1 LARLE
6 ALKAWEA
13 VAVAIGRLSV
23 KVGRPGRAAPHAQYI
38 ARTGQYERL
47 LEREN
52 ARDHGEALEA
62 TRSGNMPTWAQDNPA
77 LFWEAADAHERANG
91 TTYREMELALPREL
105 DAEQRQ
111 ALVDAWVAQEI
122 GDRHPYQYAIHC
134 PKAADG
140 GEQPHVHLMFSER
153 RLDGIERD
161 PEQFFKRANSKNP
174 ERGGCKKGWG
184 ERPGETLTRDERR
197 DEIKRTRGRWENLC
211 NQHLERAGHQE
222 RISMASHQARATG
235 LEPERKLLPSQWRDE
250 AQRSNVI
257 DFRAARAARQAS
269 MAALEQAM
277 PAGPGA
283 QVILLASRR
292 PQEQQAVAQA
302 LELARATGYERLS
315 ELAAVARQHNQEEH
329 HGHQPGAGPG
339 PGIGPAH
346 RGPEIQL
353 QLDRRTVERIRAGR
367 DLAARL
373 IDGPG
378 AGTPG
383 PAGLGAGDR
392 VRGLSGLDLAALGGR
407 GAPGGAARAG
417 GGGLLQGPVPAHP
430 RAGAGSNQ
438 AVRRP
443 AAHRPDPAPDPAP
456 GAPGLAGQAQAEAEA
471 QRDRQEAREQARQAR
486 LEQAQEA
493 SQALEARIAA
503 LEQAQPQPQEPPQS
517 PTRADRTQPPT
528 QPQPSYAE
536 QARRRLE
543 ALEALDQRDR
553 LVERRQAEI
562 LQEKTDRLREAEREA
577 EEALERLG
585 KRPSGPFVGKRRREA
600 WDQERRDREQAL
612 ERAKYAYIDHV
623 QGMDREQARR
633 DREAAKTQ
641 ALAEVE
647 RDEPE
652 LAELAREGERIKRD
666 ELAEQRAQSQAR
678 DQQRVQE
685 RAMKGP
691 GKGRSR

>member
-1 LARLE
+1 
-6 ALKAWEA
+6 
-13 VAVAIGRLSV
+13 VAVARLSM
-23 KVGRPGRAAPHAQYI
+23 KSGRPGRATGHAQYI
-38 ARTGQYERL
+38 ARTGPYERL
-47 LEREN
+47 LEREQ
-52 ARDHGEALEA
+52 ARDQAEVLEA
-62 TRSGNMPTWAQDNPA
+62 SRHGNMPAWAMDNPA
-77 LFWEAADAHERANG
+77 QFWEAADAHERANG
-91 TTYREMELALPREL
+91 CTYREHELALPREL
-105 DAEQRQ
+105 NQEQRL
-111 ALVDAWVAQEI
+111 ALVQAWVDQEI
-122 GDRHPYQYAIHC
+122 GERHAYQFAIHC
-134 PKAADG
+134 PQASDG
-140 GEQPHVHLMFSER
+140 GDQPHAHIMWSPRER
-153 RLDGIERD
+153 DGIDRD
-161 PEQFFKRANSKNP
+161 PEQYFRRYNAKNP
-174 ERGGCKKGWG
+174 ERGGCRKASG
-184 ERPGETLTRDERR
+184 GETKQEARERMLAQR
-197 DEIKRTRGRWENLC
+197 ERWETLC

-222 RISMASHQARATG
+222 RISMASHQARGTG
-235 LEPERKLLPSQWRDE
+235 LEPERKLLPSQWRDQE
-250 AQRSNVI
+250 QRAQVI

-269 MAALEQAM
+269 AASLERELPGGA
-277 PAGPGA
+277 GA

-315 ELAAVARQHNQEEH
+315 ELAAAARQHNQGGH
-329 HGHQPGAGPG
+329 HGQQPTAGAGRG
-339 PGIGPAH
+339 AGPAH
-346 RGPEIQL
+346 RGLEIQ

-367 DLAARL
+367 DLTARL
-373 IDGPG
+373 IAGPG
-378 AGTPG
+378 AGPPG

-392 VRGLSGLDLAALGGR
+392 VRGLPGLDLAALGGR

-417 GGGLLQGPVPAHP
+417 GGGLLQDPVPAHP
-430 RAGAGSNQ
+430 RAGPDQDQ

-443 AAHRPDPAPDPAP
+443 ATHGPDPAPDP
-456 GAPGLAGQAQAEAEA
+456 GAPGLADQAEAEA
-471 QRDRQEAREQARQAR
+471 QRERDRQEAREQARQAR
-486 LEQAQEA
+486 LEQALEA

-543 ALEALDQRDR
+543 ALEALDRRDR

-600 WDQERRDREQAL
+600 WDLEHREREQAL
-612 ERAKYAYIDHV
+612 ERAKFAYIDHV

-641 ALAEVE
+641 AMAELA
-647 RDEPE
+647 RDNPE
-652 LAELAREGERIKRD
+652 LAALAREGERIKRD
-666 ELAEQRAQSQAR
+666 EQAEQRAQSQAR
-678 DQQRVQE
+678 DQQKALE

-691 GKGRSR
+691 RRGR